1 MSSSR
6 IFKGD
11 PLFTPTTLVQRNIAH
26 PMGEADLAAIGA
38 GGPTDDEYV
47 QDDSQVEQDG
57 SASAHHG
64 GRASEPAPAFDLQAL
79 RDEAYNQG
87 MADLAAHW
95 ETEFQQAMAAF
106 ADACQKIDRQRRTL
120 VEHSRG
126 DIINLIISLTR
137 KIVGEELATPRN
149 VIAATLQRA
158 LEQAIDSEEYY
169 VTVHPDDLAVAE
181 AKAPELIAAVRGL
194 ERIVFKTDPTLTRG
208 GCLLESA
215 TCSVDATVETQLD
228 SLREFLGEQPTLLPD
243 LDQASDQA

>member
-6 IFKGD
+6 VFKTD
-11 PLFTPTTLVQRNIAH
+11 PAFTPTPLVQRVLDPAEAAAPPRPPAETAPAGPAVTTPVPPEAEPAPPVDLEAVRAEAYNQAR
-26 PMGEADLAAIGA
+26 ADLAA
-38 GGPTDDEYV
+38 
-47 QDDSQVEQDG
+47 Q
-57 SASAHHG
+57 
-64 GRASEPAPAFDLQAL
+64 
-79 RDEAYNQG
+79 
-87 MADLAAHW
+87 W
-95 ETEFQQAMAAF
+95 ETEFQQVMAAF
-106 ADACQKIDRQRRTL
+106 ADACQKIDSQRRNL

-243 LDQASDQA
+243 PDQASDQA